1 MPLLSASHVP
11 VNVISGI
18 LTSGH
23 VPWYTPYM
31 TQTLDT
37 PIGTIDIIDV
47 RKDVQDVVVIDMEQV
62 IPPLTLEESNFALAV
77 IECGGNVAAAYRMAF
92 GKDVDFPLAKGKEL
106 LGKAG
111 VALKIRDITE
121 AVADAALISVGAHLN
136 ELAEIRDLSKAQ
148 GNMKVALAAE
158 VQRGQAV
165 GIYQKF
171 DAQNVKNSGGN
182 TQINIHLASPHDQN
196 I

>member
-1 MPLLSASHVP
+1 
-11 VNVISGI
+11 
-18 LTSGH
+18 
-23 VPWYTPYM
+23 M
-31 TQTLDT
+31 TQTIPTTILGS
-37 PIGTIDIIDV
+37 IGTADIIDAREV
-47 RKDVQDVVVIDMEQV
+47 GNELVPVDVHDV
-62 IPPLTLEESNFALAV
+62 IPPLTTEESNFALAV

-106 LGKAG
+106 LGRAG
-111 VALKIRDITE
+111 VALKIREITD
-121 AVADAALISVGAHLN
+121 AVADAALVSVGAHLH

-171 DAQNVKNSGGN
+171 DAMNVKNSNTN
-182 TQINIHLASPHDQN
+182 TQINITMVSKHDHD